1 MVGFIH
7 AIEDGTIVA
16 MKTYLRIASAV
27 FLLVAGAMSIL
38 GFKYAKDAH

>member
-7 AIEDGTIVA
+7 AIEDGTIAA
-16 MKTYLRIASAV
+16 MKTYLIIALAV
-27 FLLVAGAMSIL
+27 FSLVASAMSIL